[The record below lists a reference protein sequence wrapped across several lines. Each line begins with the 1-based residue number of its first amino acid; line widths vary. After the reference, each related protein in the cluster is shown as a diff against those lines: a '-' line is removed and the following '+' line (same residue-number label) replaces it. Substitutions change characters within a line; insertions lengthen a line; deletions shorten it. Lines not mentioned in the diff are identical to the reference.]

1 MANRTINSVFQ
12 LRGDT
17 LAQWKAKNP
26 VLKDREV
33 VIVVIPAGS
42 ESGLNEPAVLLK
54 VGDGETAFNS
64 LGYVSAI
71 AGDVSAWAKAATK
84 PTYDASEITGFD
96 AAVLAA
102 ETDTQYKIE
111 QDTNDGHVLNLFHK
125 AKGDA
130 NWTSDG
136 SITIPDADTGAT
148 DFEIVGD
155 GNAVTAVSYNATTR
169 KLTLTKGTTFAVP
182 QDIEDAIDDLD
193 LGNTYYGK
201 SAGEALASAIDAI
214 KDGTNIDSFADV
226 ESALNG
232 IKDGTNI
239 DSFADVESAL
249 AGKQDTIPAN
259 TYDAYGAAAAVLG
272 DNEDDAGDPTV
283 YGANKAAAAAQAAA
297 NAKVASVGAG
307 DNTVTVGGT
316 ATAPTIAVKV
326 DPAQNNAIQFGEN
339 GIKVVIPDAAVI
351 NVVKKASANAG
362 YIASYQVTVDGTPV
376 GVDIDIPK
384 DYLVKSAE
392 IKTVTTA
399 DDPYQ
404 GAVVGDKYIDFTV
417 NTVEGSG
424 NVSHIYLPV
433 NDLAHVYTAGNG
445 IEISAADVIS
455 VKIDVTNANGL
466 SVDANGLKLA
476 LVTQSTAGAMSAAD
490 KTKLDG
496 VSTSANKTETSTTN
510 GNIKIDGVE
519 TQVYELPSTV
529 LDATDTFTFDGGNA

>member
-1 MANRTINSVFQ
+1 MANRTINGVFQ

-17 LAQWKAKNP
+17 LANWKAKNP

-33 VIVVIPAGS
+33 GIVVIPAGS

-54 VGDGETAFNS
+54 VGDGTTAFNS

-84 PTYDASEITGFD
+84 PTYSAAEITGFNE
-96 AAVLAA
+96 AVLAA

-111 QDTNDGHVLNLFHK
+111 QDATNGHILKFYSK
-125 AKGDA
+125 AKDA
-130 NWTSDG
+130 ADYTLQAT
-136 SITIPDADTGAT
+136 ITTVDT
-148 DFEIVGD
+148 V
-155 GNAVTAVSYNATTR
+155 Y
-169 KLTLTKGTTFAVP
+169 
-182 QDIEDAIDDLD
+182 DD
-193 LGNTYYGK
+193 
-201 SAGEALASAIDAI
+201 
-214 KDGTNIDSFADV
+214 
-226 ESALNG
+226 
-232 IKDGTNI
+232 
-239 DSFADVESAL
+239 SAL
-249 AGKQDTIPAN
+249 AGRVTTAENDIDALELLVGNTSVQAQISAAIAALDLAN
-259 TYDAYGAAAAVLG
+259 TYEAKGAAAAVK
-272 DNEDDAGDPTV
+272 NEVIGASTDTASDDTIYGAKKYAKEQADGKDAAIAAAKKAGDDAQADAT
-283 YGANKAAAAAQAAA
+283 AALAEAQ
-297 NAKVASVGAG
+297 AKVASVTAG

-326 DPAQNNAIQFGEN
+326 DPAQNNAIQVGEN

-351 NVVKKASANAG
+351 NVVKKATANTG

-384 DYLVKSAE
+384 DYLVKDAD
-392 IKTVTTA
+392 IKVVETA
-399 DDPYQ
+399 DDPYE

-417 NTVEGSG
+417 NTVEGTG
-424 NVSHIYLPV
+424 NESHIYLPV

-496 VSTSANKTETSTTN
+496 VSTGANKTEASNTN
-510 GNIKIDGVE
+510 GNIKIDGAE
-519 TQVYELPSTV
+519 TTVYTLPATV
-529 LDATDTFTFDGGNA
+529 LDAGDTFTFDGGNA